1 MDDFIINNIRW
12 HIQFVSIDNPKLI
25 RSDGSRTVGM
35 TDWNTCTIYLANN
48 LRGTFKER
56 VLCHELCHCI
66 CFSYDIKMNIT
77 QEEFLANWVSLY
89 GREVID
95 LLDDL
100 LYKSKERKYYA

>member
-1 MDDFIINNIRW
+1 MTDFVINNIVW
-12 HIQFVSIDNPKLI
+12 HINYVDTNNPKLI

-48 LRGTFKER
+48 LRGNFKER

-66 CFSYDIKMNIT
+66 CFSYNVKMNIK
-77 QEEFLANWVSLY
+77 QEELLADWVSLY

-100 LYKSKERKYYA
+100 LHKSKERKYYA